1 MASGAGPGGCG
12 AKHPTTWKAEDVELG
27 VSCRKHSAKATFNLD
42 NLNSLGCLKGL
53 DVMLT
58 YSNRTLGEQR
68 TPLTNLNSKEFE
80 FSDLESGSKYNFCL
94 KFMADIDGHHGEVTG
109 FCKVSVE

>member
-1 MASGAGPGGCG
+1 M
-12 AKHPTTWKAEDVELG
+12 ELDVR
-27 VSCRKHSAKATFNLD
+27 CRKDSAKITFNLD
-42 NLNSLGCLKGL
+42 NLGCLNGL

-94 KFMADIDGHHGEVTG
+94 KFMAEPSGDLADIPT
-109 FCKVSVE
+109 FCKVNRKLS